1 MLKVLTVLVAAL
13 LVTGCFRT
21 QSLKP
26 GENGVWIG
34 VKDASYE
41 KVWKA
46 ANTVMARHLDVTEM
60 NAETGRIDGVN
71 SKGGKLWN
79 EAVAV
84 FVWPT
89 EDSDVGYG
97 FDVDFLMLR
106 PVLRGNDIDWRKVII
121 DDLKKELGQS

>member
-13 LVTGCFRT
+13 LVTGCLRT

-26 GENGVWIG
+26 GENSVWIG
-34 VKDASYE
+34 VKNASYE

-46 ANTVMARHLDVTEM
+46 ANTVMARHLDITET
-60 NAETGRIDGVN
+60 NAETGRIDGID
-71 SKGGKLWN
+71 SKDGKPRN
-79 EAVAV
+79 EAVAI

-97 FDVDFLMLR
+97 VDVDFLLLQ
-106 PVLRGNDIDWRKVII
+106 PFLRGNVVDWRKVII
-121 DDLKKELGQS
+121 DDFKKELGKS